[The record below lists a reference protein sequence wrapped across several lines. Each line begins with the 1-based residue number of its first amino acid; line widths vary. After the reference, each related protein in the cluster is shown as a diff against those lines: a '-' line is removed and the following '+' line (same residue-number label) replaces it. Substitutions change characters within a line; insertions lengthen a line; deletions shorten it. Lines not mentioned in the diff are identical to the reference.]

1 MPISK
6 KKKIIKKSVPKPKQ
20 SRKKKPTD
28 LSSKQSN
35 TDDNESFI
43 TTSEQPENEIVIKS
57 KDLPTL
63 SKDILPTEKSDNSEI
78 DIDET
83 IENIEDDKEDKE
95 EDKEEDTKKNK
106 DEEDDDDE
114 NDEKDEKSKKHTDD
128 PPVFLEDEGEEYDD
142 PDCVYRSRTQHV
154 LDDDEMSDYDFYET
168 DIPVSY
174 ISEEER
180 ITTRKLTKY
189 ERVRILSE
197 RVKQLSTGAQHMI
210 PNTEYMAPED
220 LAKLEL
226 QMKVCPFY
234 VERLLPSNKIELID
248 VNTLKILN

>member
-95 EDKEEDTKKNK
+95 E
-106 DEEDDDDE
+106 E

-142 PDCVYRSRTQHV
+142 PDCVYRSKTQHV

-248 VNTLKILN
+248 VNTLKIVN